1 MDCLSNLPDE
11 VLCHILSFLTTKEAA
26 LTSILAKRWRNL
38 FPTLCCVSASGS
50 GPDIIQSASR
60 TLSIEVTLRA
70 LPSLEELLL
79 DYVTWKDM
87 EDVRLS
93 SASVKTLTI
102 NLCDCLNT
110 LSFDAPSLL
119 QFDYYSGS
127 VPSDYPLVNMENLVD
142 AKIEFCVFEDSDAL

>member
-1 MDCLSNLPDE
+1 
-11 VLCHILSFLTTKEAA
+11 
-26 LTSILAKRWRNL
+26 
-38 FPTLCCVSASGS
+38 
-50 GPDIIQSASR
+50 
-60 TLSIEVTLRA
+60 
-70 LPSLEELLL
+70 
-79 DYVTWKDM
+79 M

-142 AKIEFCVFEDSDAL
+142 AKIEFCVLSVWSELVPVFNNLKSLAVKSDEDRGWMASNSSSSKELSTFRNSSH